1 MKQFLPYKV
10 MDLEVSQPLADV
22 TGLEEYEL
30 LVCVLW
36 FHGYPVGFAKLRV
49 RNGNVE
55 AAALERAIRN
65 HKGRIAEHRALLV
78 RGKSDISEWPAVTV
92 AVCTRD
98 RPNDLRL
105 CLVALGELDY
115 PDTDVIVVDNAPTS
129 DATEC
134 IVRQVLPGARYVRE
148 PKPGLDWA
156 RNRAIAESRGE
167 IVAFT
172 DDDVI
177 VDRGWLRA
185 LVQPLLEDPAVM
197 AVTGLVVPFELDTHA
212 QTLFE
217 AYGGFSRGFK
227 KRRHGALRRSK
238 RIAARYGNTGSFGT
252 GANMAFRRA
261 LFDRIGSF
269 DPALDVGTVTNGGGD
284 LEMFFRVLKEGYAL
298 VYEPGALVRHRHRR
312 TYPELREQIT
322 NWGTGMYS
330 YVVRSV
336 LAYPE
341 ERPAF
346 VLLAGRLFF
355 TWYVWRFLKSYLRP
369 LFPRELILDEMRG
382 ALIGLRRYHTA
393 RENAGRIARSFD
405 SLSPGAST

>member
-1 MKQFLPYKV
+1 MKEFLPYKV
-10 MDLEVSQPLADV
+10 MDIEVSQPLADV
-22 TGLEEYEL
+22 TGLEDYEL
-30 LVCVLW
+30 LVCILR

-49 RNGNVE
+49 RSGNVE
-55 AAALERAIRN
+55 QAALERAISHHEN
-65 HKGRIAEHRALLV
+65 RIAKHRALLD
-78 RGKSDISEWPAVTV
+78 RSKSHIGKWPAVTV

-105 CLVALGELDY
+105 CLQALSGLDY
-115 PDTDVIVVDNAPTS
+115 PAADVIVVDNAPAS
-129 DATEC
+129 DAAERV
-134 IVRQVLPGARYVRE
+134 VRDVLPGARYIRE

-167 IVAFT
+167 IIAFT

-185 LVQPLLEDPAVM
+185 LVQAFLEDPAVM
-197 AVTGLVVPFELDTHA
+197 AVTGLVVPYELDTHA

-217 AYGGFSRGFK
+217 AYGGFSRGFN
-227 KRRHGALRRSK
+227 KRRYGALRRGK
-238 RIAARYGNTGSFGT
+238 RIAARYGNTGSLGT
-252 GANMAFRRA
+252 GANMAFRRV
-261 LFDRIGSF
+261 LFDRIGYF

-284 LEMFFRVLKEGYAL
+284 LEIFFRVLKEGYAL

-312 TYPELREQIT
+312 TYRELREQIT
-322 NWGTGMYS
+322 DWGTGMYS
-330 YVVRSV
+330 YVARSV

-346 VLLAGRLFF
+346 VLLAVRLFF
-355 TWYVWRFLKSYLRP
+355 TWYAWRFLKSYLRP

-405 SLSPGAST
+405 SLSPGAGT